1 MPVAAPPAAALATP
15 TTSSASAA
23 TAATPALAAALRCC
37 LLLAHVPLEVHGL
50 SLSHEAST
58 FQPIMDPS
66 SKTLDQLTVCIRL
79 VGTLPLPEASV
90 RTMDTL
96 KPWPSIRWRF
106 LDLLPPTLSRVPTTM
121 PDRSNV

>member
-37 LLLAHVPLEVHGL
+37 LFLAHVPLEVHGL

-58 FQPIMDPS
+58 FQPVVDPI
-66 SKTLDQLTVCIRL
+66 SKTLHQLTVCVRL
-79 VGTLPLPEASV
+79 VSALPLSETPVGTLDAF
-90 RTMDTL
+90 

-106 LDLLPPTLSRVPTTM
+106 LSL
-121 PDRSNV
+121 